1 MTIAIYFEDLK
12 QLYKHIA
19 VGRLGND
26 MKQFAMFF
34 SEIRLGYISLDIYI
48 YMVETVSFHLFFVGA
63 TNRLRRLTD
72 DLSLTR
78 LRRLFEVKK

>member
-48 YMVETVSFHLFFVGA
+48 YIYG
-63 TNRLRRLTD
+63 
-72 DLSLTR
+72 
-78 LRRLFEVKK
+78 

>member
-34 SEIRLGYISLDIYI
+34 SEIRLGHISLDIYI

-72 DLSLTR
+72 DLPLTR

>member
-34 SEIRLGYISLDIYI
+34 SEIRLGHISLDIYI
-48 YMVETVSFHLFFVGA
+48 YIWLKLSVSTFFLLVQQIG
-63 TNRLRRLTD
+63 
-72 DLSLTR
+72 
-78 LRRLFEVKK
+78 

>member
-48 YMVETVSFHLFFVGA
+48 YG
-63 TNRLRRLTD
+63 
-72 DLSLTR
+72 
-78 LRRLFEVKK
+78 